1 MTDSVYVELH
11 LAYVNWYGEETS
23 GVFLHSFSI
32 AAICMHARYG
42 MELDG
47 VARFQEEVDPV
58 DYVEQLA
65 EQMLPFT
72 RFEDLHILKG
82 PYIMEDWD
90 PELIEVRNLKLQ

>member
-1 MTDSVYVELH
+1 
-11 LAYVNWYGEETS
+11 
-23 GVFLHSFSI
+23 
-32 AAICMHARYG
+32 MHVRYG
-42 MELDG
+42 TELDGDDGTG

-58 DYVEQLA
+58 DYVEHLA